1 MYFIHQIAGLEMNL
15 LKNERVGKICLIFG
29 TSRVP
34 QFSVSTERKIPL
46 SNLFNNLQKERGELT
61 PLSHF
66 YPFHGKLCN
75 INPAQY
81 KYPIPVW

>member
-1 MYFIHQIAGLEMNL
+1 MYFIHQIAGLTMNQ
-15 LKNERVGKICLIFG
+15 LKNERVGNLPNFG

-34 QFSVSTERKIPL
+34 QFSVSTELKIDL

-66 YPFHGKLCN
+66 QPFHGKLCN
-75 INPAQY
+75 INPA
-81 KYPIPVW
+81 